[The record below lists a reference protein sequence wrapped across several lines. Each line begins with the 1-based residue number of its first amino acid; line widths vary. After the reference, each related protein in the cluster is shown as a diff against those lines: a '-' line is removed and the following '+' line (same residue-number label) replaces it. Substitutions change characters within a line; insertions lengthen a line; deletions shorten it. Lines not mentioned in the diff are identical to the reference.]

1 MIKKNQYIKN
11 FDFKNYQDKNDGI
24 IFPDYQ
30 IQFRIILKDQDL
42 DSDLLDGNFY
52 RIKNII
58 EASNKRNNRFRLKIN
73 NSRIKND
80 ILSVIY
86 FWSDDKTLIEYIKE
100 VI

>member
-11 FDFKNYQDKNDGI
+11 FDFKNYQDKNDSI

-30 IQFRIILKDQDL
+30 IQFRFILKDQDL
-42 DSDLLDGNFY
+42 DSDLLDENFY

-58 EASNKRNNRFRLKIN
+58 EVSNKRNNRFRLKIN
-73 NSRIKND
+73 NTRIKND